1 MNVYAFSQAFIS
13 GFFAFAAVSS
23 LAIWLRTRKDWALL
37 LLAAV
42 CAIGSVQSVA
52 VLSLATTEIVAE
64 ARQAQKLRVLC
75 GLMSFASLAWLYAEI
90 SQVRARPYLWF
101 VTATAVAVVGII
113 VLDIPL
119 LGGAITGI
127 TRVRLPWGEPFSLLT
142 RTSSSPLVLTIYV
155 IMASTVFFN
164 VWCARRL
171 MTRDR
176 VSGILLVVATLVSL
190 VPLVSGALID
200 ITSAPIPYIGTL
212 GIAAFILVVALQ
224 LAVSRRRDE
233 ELLEAERTQRT
244 LEHRLAQAQKMEA
257 LGQLAGGVAHDF
269 NNILTVIAGHAD
281 MLLSNATADSK
292 TDLEQI
298 RLAATRAASMT
309 GQLLAF
315 SRQSIMEPKV
325 VNLNAVVASTETLL
339 RRTIGEHIELVVR
352 PAHDLWN
359 VRADA
364 NQLSRVL
371 VNIAIN
377 GRDAMPNGGRLTI
390 ETANAIVES
399 GRRANDAA
407 SPAGRYVLVSIAD
420 DGVGMTPQTKARLF
434 EPFFTTKELGKGTGL
449 GLAVVDG
456 IVKQTGGYVDVES
469 QLGHGTV
476 FRIYFPASDDE
487 PAVDAQSRSD
497 EPRLAGSETILLI
510 EDDPGVRSIT
520 GSALEGYGYRVLVAA
535 NGDEAVRIAQRH
547 DGRIDLIVTDV
558 LMPGLTGPQT
568 VERLRATQGSLAAL
582 FISGYTADTIPQNVV
597 GEDVA
602 FLQKPF
608 TPSALAAKVRS
619 MLDG

>member
-1 MNVYAFSQAFIS
+1 
-13 GFFAFAAVSS
+13 
-23 LAIWLRTRKDWALL
+23 
-37 LLAAV
+37 
-42 CAIGSVQSVA
+42 
-52 VLSLATTEIVAE
+52 
-64 ARQAQKLRVLC
+64 
-75 GLMSFASLAWLYAEI
+75 
-90 SQVRARPYLWF
+90 
-101 VTATAVAVVGII
+101 
-113 VLDIPL
+113 
-119 LGGAITGI
+119 
-127 TRVRLPWGEPFSLLT
+127 
-142 RTSSSPLVLTIYV
+142 
-155 IMASTVFFN
+155 
-164 VWCARRL
+164 
-171 MTRDR
+171 
-176 VSGILLVVATLVSL
+176 
-190 VPLVSGALID
+190 
-200 ITSAPIPYIGTL
+200 
-212 GIAAFILVVALQ
+212 
-224 LAVSRRRDE
+224 
-233 ELLEAERTQRT
+233 
-244 LEHRLAQAQKMEA
+244 
-257 LGQLAGGVAHDF
+257 
-269 NNILTVIAGHAD
+269 
-281 MLLSNATADSK
+281 
-292 TDLEQI
+292 
-298 RLAATRAASMT
+298 
-309 GQLLAF
+309 
-315 SRQSIMEPKV
+315 
-325 VNLNAVVASTETLL
+325 
-339 RRTIGEHIELVVR
+339 
-352 PAHDLWN
+352 
-359 VRADA
+359 
-364 NQLSRVL
+364 
-371 VNIAIN
+371 
-377 GRDAMPNGGRLTI
+377 LTI

-582 FISGYTADTIPQNVV
+582 FISGYTADTIPRNVV
-597 GEDVA
+597 GGDAA

-608 TPSALAAKVRS
+608 TPSALAAKLRS